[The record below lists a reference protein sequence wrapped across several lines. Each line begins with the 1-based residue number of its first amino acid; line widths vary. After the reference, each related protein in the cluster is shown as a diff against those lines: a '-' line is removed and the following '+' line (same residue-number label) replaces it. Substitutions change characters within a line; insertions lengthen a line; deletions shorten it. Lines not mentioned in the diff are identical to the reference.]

1 MFKLNCGEDLF
12 HFFYW
17 LLCHTVI
24 PFLPQTSMLD
34 TEKSND
40 PNQIRPGISGQR
52 SVRWMVNVTLLL
64 SSPSPPSR
72 YSNCLCHYL

>member
-1 MFKLNCGEDLF
+1 
-12 HFFYW
+12 
-17 LLCHTVI
+17 
-24 PFLPQTSMLD
+24 MLD

-52 SVRWMVNVTLLL
+52 SVRWMVNVTLLP

-72 YSNCLCHYL
+72 YRYCLCHYL